1 MRTIHLYGSLAKQFG
16 PSFRMDV
23 RSLAEACLAIGSQIP
38 GFRKAIEEGRF
49 RVTCGRARGDGF
61 KLDKSLITFGLPAGD
76 LHIVP
81 VAKGGK
87 SGTGAALG
95 KVIVGTLIAVVAW
108 SIPGGQF
115 AVGIGAA
122 MALSGAS
129 NLLSPRVK
137 AAPNRRSY
145 MADPGNTSDQGGV
158 VPLAI
163 GRCMVSG
170 ITISAGV
177 STNYSSGLPNVDS
190 SSHILI

>member
-1 MRTIHLYGSLAKQFG
+1 MRTIHLYGSLAKEFG
-16 PSFRMDV
+16 ASFRMDV

-81 VAKGGK
+81 VVKGGK
-87 SGTGAALG
+87 SGTGANVG
-95 KVIVGTLIAVVAW
+95 KIIVGTLIAAVAW

-122 MALSGAS
+122 MALSGAAS
-129 NLLSPRVK
+129 LLAPKVK

-145 MADPGNTSDQGGV
+145 MGDAGNTSDQGGP
-158 VPLAI
+158 VPLII
-163 GRCMVSG
+163 GRCMVGSV
-170 ITISAGV
+170 TISAGV
-177 STNYSSGLPNVDS
+177 STNYSSGLPTTGGTAPIIV
-190 SSHILI
+190 